1 MNPIAAYRAATATSW
16 TRIEMLLALYDAAI
30 ESVERVVTS
39 FDTPGDPSAITTEK
53 LRARKLTLEILDGI
67 DASQGDVAANCQRL
81 IIYTLEQFRLDERAH
96 WDAACR
102 VLKTLRDGFAG
113 IKSEAIELE
122 SQGQIPQLDVARAG
136 FDVTV
141 G

>member
-30 ESVERVVTS
+30 ESVDRVVLS
-39 FDTPGDPSAITTEK
+39 FDSPDDPSTSAPEK

-67 DASQGDVAANCQRL
+67 DAGQGEVAANCQRL
-81 IIYTLEQFRLDERAH
+81 IIYTLQQFRLDERAN
-96 WDAACR
+96 WEAAR
-102 VLKTLRDGFAG
+102 RILKTLRDGFAG

-122 SQGQIPQLDVARAG
+122 SQGKIPHLDATRAG